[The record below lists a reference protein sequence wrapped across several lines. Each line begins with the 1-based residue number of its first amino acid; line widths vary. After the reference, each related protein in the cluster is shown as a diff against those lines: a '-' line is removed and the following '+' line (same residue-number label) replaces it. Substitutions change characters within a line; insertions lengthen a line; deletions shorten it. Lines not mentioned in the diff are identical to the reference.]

1 MINVQLNPFLCMC
14 IPLRSRCRTF
24 LEVSVVPFPIS
35 ISPKVTTLL
44 TSVLEL
50 SFAALDL
57 HVSGMTECMY
67 SHLSVFSY

>member
-1 MINVQLNPFLCMC
+1 M
-14 IPLRSRCRTF
+14 
-24 LEVSVVPFPIS
+24 PFPIS

-67 SHLSVFSY
+67 SLLSVFSY